1 VPNNIYVRVRVF
13 VAGCG
18 CGWLVAD
25 LFVHCFFTSLVTTNH
40 FSPTP
45 LFRVSLEWR
54 IHSPELCLALRDY
67 YDRSPRSC
75 HLNAG
80 QEGENTH
87 LPSCRLEISD
97 QRSLKS
103 TNVALRT
110 EIHNAIAPAI
120 QSFFKDSSY
129 RFKRFTVRRYSP
141 KDRDSC
147 NWHIDACDLSLLI
160 FVGGTCVEGGGG
172 DLIMGEGPT
181 PNRVVRRIEQK
192 EGSMVLFEG
201 CKIVHSAT
209 PVTLG
214 DRYVVVLFINRYV
227 ARTCVKKNRTV
238 GNA

>member
-1 VPNNIYVRVRVF
+1 MLRAVVVDGWLLTCLSTVFLPPLLPPTTSPPPLYQGVRVMSYTFDHSNGV
-13 VAGCG
+13 
-18 CGWLVAD
+18 L
-25 LFVHCFFTSLVTTNH
+25 
-40 FSPTP
+40 
-45 LFRVSLEWR
+45 
-54 IHSPELCLALRDY
+54 SPELCLALRDY

-97 QRSLKS
+97 RRGLKS